1 MDINSLLPLLNNL
14 MNKKNCNNC
23 NSNSNTQQAVK
34 IQTEV
39 LNTYPTNLIDDKQ
52 ETNFQQNN
60 NTFYPQN
67 SNVLRQTENNTSNQS
82 NFISQG
88 NEGFNQNNNQQNQG
102 FNPLSMI
109 MSLLGNGSFDIGQLS
124 NLLSNGNP
132 ILSAFTGSNKKET
145 EKKNSPKISEFVKVD
160 EQKITDYWK
169 FLMISS
175 ITSKFLKTTACSK
188 IFKLRPVS
196 FWTLSSL

>member
-14 MNKKNCNNC
+14 MNKKNCNN
-23 NSNSNTQQAVK
+23 NINPQQQVK

-39 LNTYPTNLIDDKQ
+39 LNTYPTSLIDGKQ
-52 ETNFQQNN
+52 EADFQKNN
-60 NTFYPQN
+60 STFYPQN
-67 SNVLRQTENNTSNQS
+67 NNVLRQTENNTSTINNFTNQA
-82 NFISQG
+82 
-88 NEGFNQNNNQQNQG
+88 NESFNQNNNQQNQV

-109 MSLLGNGSFDIGQLS
+109 MSILGNGGFDIGQLS
-124 NLLSNGNP
+124 NLLSNGSP
-132 ILSAFTGSNKKET
+132 ILSAFTGNSKKET
-145 EKKNSPKISEFVKVD
+145 EKKNSPKISEFVKID